1 MGYNVELSFNILKH
15 SNVTE
20 MQNNIINLANECLC
34 NSYYS
39 NYEYDNNIKCTRL
52 HSITTIN
59 FDNSEINNLIKFLK
73 NIKNIKGLYIETIYN
88 EESSIIL
95 YASKYY
101 TKEMINKEYNKN
113 RSYSEE
119 EKIILNSIGKSL

>member
-1 MGYNVELSFNILKH
+1 MGYNIEISFNILKH

-20 MQNNIINLANECLC
+20 LQNNIVKLANECLC
-34 NSYYS
+34 NSYYH
-39 NYEYDNNIKCTRL
+39 NYESENYIKHIRA
-52 HSITTIN
+52 HSVTTLN

-73 NIKNIKGLYIETIYN
+73 NIKNIKGLYIENIYD
-88 EESSIIL
+88 EDKSAIV

-101 TKEMINKEYNKN
+101 IKEMLTKEYNKN

-119 EKIILNSIGKSL
+119 EKKILNSIGKSL